1 MALIISATLFLPYI
15 KIDAMMMIALK
26 ANDIELILS
35 VLDKLKD
42 TAPKIIAEKL
52 NTTPNNN
59 HITYPIMNATEY
71 ETDNMVF
78 LKDEYIDKD
87 NSVLR
92 DINSLLSTKNC

>member
-1 MALIISATLFLPYI
+1 
-15 KIDAMMMIALK
+15 MMMIALK

-42 TAPKIIAEKL
+42 TAAKIIAEKL

-87 NSVLR
+87 NSLV
-92 DINSLLSTKNC
+92 STKKN

>member
-1 MALIISATLFLPYI
+1 MAEIFVPLIISSTLFLPYI
-15 KIDAMMMIALK
+15 KIDAMMMVALE

-35 VLDKLKD
+35 TLDSSKD
-42 TAPKIIAEKL
+42 AAPKIIAEKL

-59 HITYPIMNATEY
+59 HITNPIMNATEY

-78 LKDEYIDKD
+78 LKDEYTDAD

-92 DINSLLSTKNC
+92 DINSI

>member
-1 MALIISATLFLPYI
+1 VALIISATLFLPYI

-92 DINSLLSTKNC
+92 DINSI